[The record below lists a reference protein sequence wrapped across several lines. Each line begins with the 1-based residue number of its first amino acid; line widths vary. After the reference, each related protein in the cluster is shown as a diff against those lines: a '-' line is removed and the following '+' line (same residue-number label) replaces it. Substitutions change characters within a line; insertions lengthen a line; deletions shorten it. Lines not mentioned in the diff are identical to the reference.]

1 MIAASRL
8 YGAKHLLIGKK
19 RQSDHRTCQN
29 NSASQINIFL
39 FHKCTHCSIYTK
51 QTRWG
56 QKKKKK
62 QYIFSLI
69 CYLYKFWKRI
79 LLNWKNKHIKKE
91 KMTMEKTNEV
101 AVLHGI
107 LIQISKEKGITR
119 CVCNYSVSSWQM
131 YGKKLIYCK
140 YEKLHSSEKYVFCT
154 FNRNSKQYFAGQCTT
169 KLKKK
174 KKNRVES
181 WNM

>member
-1 MIAASRL
+1 MTTERVKITALARSTSF
-8 YGAKHLLIGKK
+8 YSTNAHIVQYI
-19 RQSDHRTCQN
+19 QS
-29 NSASQINIFL
+29 
-39 FHKCTHCSIYTK
+39 K
-51 QTRWG
+51 QDEDRR
-56 QKKKKK
+56 KKK

-101 AVLHGI
+101 AVLYGI

-119 CVCNYSVSSWQM
+119 CVCNYSISSWQI

-154 FNRNSKQYFAGQCTT
+154 FNRNSKHILLNNALQNFQIKIVLNHETCSEAFQADMKPKSPT
-169 KLKKK
+169 
-174 KKNRVES
+174 V
-181 WNM
+181 M